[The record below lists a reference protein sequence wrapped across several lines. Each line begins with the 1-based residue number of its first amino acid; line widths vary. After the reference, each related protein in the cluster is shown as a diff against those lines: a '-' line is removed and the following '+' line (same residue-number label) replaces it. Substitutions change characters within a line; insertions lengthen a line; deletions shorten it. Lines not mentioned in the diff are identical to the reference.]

1 VAFRRTVIP
10 MRIAALVLCAAGLAR
25 AETPQA
31 AFARVDKA
39 RVSSDEARGRIATV
53 VQALNDAGMPRS
65 ATVLL
70 AALASDDQQS
80 DGVRSAAKA
89 ELASRAVIDPSLA
102 QLLLAQQNDPGK
114 LPPALALR
122 LARGFLEQA
131 LQLTPIEEGV
141 AFQTGEISRPTSE
154 KSIVS
159 PKLALQI
166 LDKARALAA
175 SVPVEDPG
183 QADALEIS
191 GLAALAAG
199 DDDNAVKEFLALAQL
214 PVKRGDEASAERRDK
229 ALLQL
234 ARLAYQSGDDAR
246 ATQLYDRVGRGA
258 PEWLDALFE
267 ASWSHFRKGE
277 DEKALGNILTLHAP
291 FFAQRFFPESF
302 VLKALVLYENCRYA
316 DARATLADF
325 EQRYRPL
332 HDGLA
337 ATLASLTTPQAAAE
351 FLTGPKPFV
360 AGPARDEVARIEQEP
375 DVQGA
380 AQAAAQLAQE
390 IDSLDRR
397 PAVFRNSALIARVA
411 PLARQARI
419 ALLDSAG
426 RKLIARLGQE
436 RSELRELLGQS
447 LRLSYEIA
455 GREKDLALNPE
466 AGLAPVNRK
475 DPPQVSDDEEL
486 WPFQGEYWRDE
497 LGNYRYQLGQRCRKP
512 RTPPQTASQPQPA
525 PEKVATP

>member
-1 VAFRRTVIP
+1 MA
-10 MRIAALVLCAAGLAR
+10 
-25 AETPQA
+25 
-31 AFARVDKA
+31 
-39 RVSSDEARGRIATV
+39 
-53 VQALNDAGMPRS
+53 
-65 ATVLL
+65 
-70 AALASDDQQS
+70 
-80 DGVRSAAKA
+80 
-89 ELASRAVIDPSLA
+89 
-102 QLLLAQQNDPGK
+102 
-114 LPPALALR
+114 
-122 LARGFLEQA
+122 
-131 LQLTPIEEGV
+131 
-141 AFQTGEISRPTSE
+141 
-154 KSIVS
+154 
-159 PKLALQI
+159 
-166 LDKARALAA
+166 
-175 SVPVEDPG
+175 
-183 QADALEIS
+183 

-199 DDDNAVKEFLALAQL
+199 DNSGAANEFLALAQL
-214 PVKRGDEASAERRDK
+214 PAKGAEATQRRDQ

-234 ARLAYQSGDDAR
+234 ARLAYQGADDENAL
-246 ATQLYDRVGRGA
+246 ALYRRVGRSG

-380 AQAAAQLAQE
+380 AQAAVQLAQE

-411 PLARQARI
+411 PLAKRAGGGFAMISNPTEYEKARDELR
-419 ALLDSAG
+419 ALEGRLQRLEQTHPIGSKGLTKAG
-426 RKLIARLGQE
+426 IRKLIARLGQE